1 MHFFSS
7 ASLKAENNELKD
19 ENRELEERHWSLET
33 MLRRQTFPKSIIMV
47 TSPDCVSNTSSGFLS
62 GPGLDLPEQNTEY
75 PDQGRFQSN
84 IEISREYCPGEFNTL
99 RSGQQLEALEAE
111 AERLTDLLGVMED
124 REEQLLGQVRAEA
137 EARTKAEDRA
147 RSTEGVM
154 ARRRV
159 AEEVGDKMKKVLL
172 LTAAFGA
179 VHSALQHDL
188 VMGSCT
194 ML

>member
-1 MHFFSS
+1 
-7 ASLKAENNELKD
+7 
-19 ENRELEERHWSLET
+19 

-47 TSPDCVSNTSSGFLS
+47 TSPDCISNTSSGFLS
-62 GPGLDLPEQNTEY
+62 APGLDLSEANNEC
-75 PDQGRFQSN
+75 QGMFQEN
-84 IEISREYCPGEFNTL
+84 IKIKLIVAEFRGELQTL
-99 RSGQQLEALEAE
+99 KSGQQLQALEAE
-111 AERLTDLLGVMED
+111 AERLTDLLSVMED
-124 REEQLLGQVRAEA
+124 REEQLLGQVRAEE
-137 EARTKAEDRA
+137 EARRSAEDRV
-147 RSTEGVM
+147 RSTEGAL
-154 ARRRV
+154 ARRRA